1 MRTILSTFLLIAMI
15 FVSCSQ
21 DKQNRPADGMIKDYS
36 VLTLTPKTVT
46 IHNNFPATIEGQ
58 QVIEIRPM
66 ISGYIQE
73 IYVKEGDH
81 VRKGQMLFKIKNPQY
96 EQDVIT
102 AQASI
107 NSADAEVNAAKI
119 EIEKVRPLVEKQ
131 IVSEYRLTSAKLI
144 LEAKEAMK
152 AQAEAAYS
160 NAKTNLD
167 YTNIRSP
174 QDGIIGTFPYKIGA
188 LVSSNSAEALTT
200 LSDIEN
206 IFAYFSIN
214 EKQLLNLLTDSKG
227 ITIEDKVVHMPE
239 ATLIL
244 ANSEEYPEKGKV
256 EMASGL
262 ISTETGSATF
272 KAVFPNSLGL
282 MRSGSSATVS
292 IPEIKENVLVIP
304 QEATFELQNKRFIY
318 VLEADNKVK
327 SVAFTS
333 TPSDD
338 GKFFLVSEGLKP
350 GDKVVTEGIASL
362 NDGNTIVPKE
372 INADSLYQNLH

>member
-1 MRTILSTFLLIAMI
+1 DAL
-15 FVSCSQ
+15 
-21 DKQNRPADGMIKDYS
+21 P
-36 VLTLTPKTVT
+36 
-46 IHNNFPATIEGQ
+46 
-58 QVIEIRPM
+58 
-66 ISGYIQE
+66 IS
-73 IYVKEGDH
+73 
-81 VRKGQMLFKIKNPQY
+81 
-96 EQDVIT
+96 
-102 AQASI
+102 
-107 NSADAEVNAAKI
+107 DAEVNAAKI

-214 EKQLLNLLTDSKG
+214 EKQLLNLLTDSEG
-227 ITIEDKVVHMPE
+227 ITIEDKVINMPE

-318 VLEADNKVK
+318 VLESENKVK
-327 SVAFTS
+327 SIAFTS

-350 GDKVVTEGIASL
+350 GDKVVTAGIASL

-372 INADSLYQNLH
+372 INANSLYQNLH